1 MIKMS
6 RIKELLKD
14 KDSILAFDVDGVL
27 AILEFGERN
36 HYYASDEE
44 WDKLVDSGINYYT
57 EDKVS
62 KKMQEFLKDIDKNRV
77 YVITQIGTDKEGI
90 YKKEYAVKYYGIK
103 PENIYFVYRNNDKIS
118 KLNEIRNK
126 HPEAEDY
133 QVIMIDD
140 TPDVLTDVQLKTK
153 YSTAHISSFLDI

>member
-1 MIKMS
+1 MNK
-6 RIKELLKD
+6 IKELLKD
-14 KDSILAFDVDGVL
+14 KNSVLVFDIDGVL
-27 AILEFGERN
+27 AVLEFGKYN
-36 HYYASDEE
+36 HYYASDED
-44 WDKLVDSGINYYT
+44 WDKFVEDNNLYT

-62 KKMQEFLKDIDKNRV
+62 KKMQEFLKDIDKDRV

-126 HPEAEDY
+126 HPEVEDY

>member
-1 MIKMS
+1 MNK
-6 RIKELLKD
+6 IKELLKD
-14 KDSILAFDVDGVL
+14 KNSVLVFDIDGVL
-27 AILEFGERN
+27 AVLEFGKYN
-36 HYYASDEE
+36 HYYASDED
-44 WDKLVDSGINYYT
+44 WDKFVEDNNLYT

-126 HPEAEDY
+126 HPEVEDY

>member
-1 MIKMS
+1 MNK
-6 RIKELLKD
+6 IKELLKD
-14 KDSILAFDVDGVL
+14 KNSVLVFDIDGVL
-27 AILEFGERN
+27 AVLEFGKYN
-36 HYYASDEE
+36 HYYASDED
-44 WDKLVDSGINYYT
+44 WDKFVEDNNLYT

>member
-1 MIKMS
+1 MNK
-6 RIKELLKD
+6 IKELLKD
-14 KDSILAFDVDGVL
+14 KKSVLVFDIDGVL
-27 AILEFGERN
+27 AVLEFGKYN
-36 HYYASDEE
+36 HYYASDED
-44 WDKLVDSGINYYT
+44 WDKFVEDNNLYT

-62 KKMQEFLKDIDKNRV
+62 KKMQEFLKDIDKDRV

-126 HPEAEDY
+126 HPEVEDY

>member
-1 MIKMS
+1 MNK
-6 RIKELLKD
+6 IKELLKD
-14 KDSILAFDVDGVL
+14 KKSVLVFDIDGVL
-27 AILEFGERN
+27 AVLEFGKYN
-36 HYYASDEE
+36 HYYASDED
-44 WDKLVDSGINYYT
+44 WDKFVEDNNLYT

-62 KKMQEFLKDIDKNRV
+62 KKMQEFLKDIDKDRV

-90 YKKEYAVKYYGIK
+90 YKKEYAEKYYGIK

-126 HPEAEDY
+126 HPEVEDY

>member
-1 MIKMS
+1 MNK
-6 RIKELLKD
+6 IKELLKD
-14 KDSILAFDVDGVL
+14 KNSVLVFDIDGVL
-27 AILEFGERN
+27 AILEFGEYN
-36 HYYASDEE
+36 HYYASDED
-44 WDKLVDSGINYYT
+44 WDKFVEDNNLYT

-62 KKMQEFLKDIDKNRV
+62 KKMQEFLKDTDKNRV
-77 YVITQIGTDKEGI
+77 YVITQIGIDKEGT
-90 YKKEYAVKYYGIK
+90 YKKEYAEKYYGIK

-126 HPEAEDY
+126 HPEVEDY

-153 YSTAHISSFLDI
+153 YSTAHVSSFLDI

>member
-1 MIKMS
+1 MNK
-6 RIKELLKD
+6 IKELLKD
-14 KDSILAFDVDGVL
+14 KKSVLVFDIDGVL
-27 AILEFGERN
+27 AVLEFGKYN
-36 HYYASDEE
+36 HYYASDED
-44 WDKLVDSGINYYT
+44 WDKFVEDNNLYT

-62 KKMQEFLKDIDKNRV
+62 KKMQEFLKDIDKDRV

>member
-1 MIKMS
+1 MNK
-6 RIKELLKD
+6 IKELLKD
-14 KDSILAFDVDGVL
+14 KKSVLVFDIDGVL
-27 AILEFGERN
+27 AVLEFGKYN
-36 HYYASDEE
+36 HYYASDED
-44 WDKLVDSGINYYT
+44 WDKFVEDNNLYT

-126 HPEAEDY
+126 HPEVEDY